1 MNSVISQDKAAANQG
16 GVREPETWLRG
27 ANTGEPKAPRRGR
40 GTARLAYQPC
50 KFYSHQPA
58 PFHSALCRGARQD
71 RFLLYSVLL
80 VVSARAQ
87 LHHLPLPNRRRHC
100 SSRAMVL
107 LAWWRSKVR
116 ADSVRLGRCRRAVPA
131 RWMLSKAKRMRSVER
146 HGGLASWCT
155 GTCV

>member
-1 MNSVISQDKAAANQG
+1 MNSIISQDKAAANQG

-40 GTARLAYQPC
+40 GTARLAYQPLQVL
-50 KFYSHQPA
+50 QPPTRA
-58 PFHSALCRGARQD
+58 PFRSALCSGARQD

-87 LHHLPLPNRRRHC
+87 LHHLPLPDRRRHC

-116 ADSVRLGRCRRAVPA
+116 AYSVRLGRCRRAVPA
-131 RWMLSKAKRMRSVER
+131 RWMLSKAKRMRR
-146 HGGLASWCT
+146 HYML
-155 GTCV
+155 V